1 MKFPNR
7 NNIDRWM
14 FDYTEGNLSPEQ
26 ETLLENYILNNP
38 DLEVDLDA
46 WQLATVST
54 EKLIYTEK
62 EKAFKKR
69 RMLPFI
75 FGGVAA
81 MLLLLFGIWS
91 VIN

>member
-7 NNIDRWM
+7 NNIDRWI

-54 EKLIYTEK
+54 ENLIYTEK
-62 EKAFKKR
+62 EKAFKIDGIGSIDH
-69 RMLPFI
+69 I
-75 FGGVAA
+75 FEALCRSIDETA
-81 MLLLLFGIWS
+81 
-91 VIN
+91 